1 MDLDRGLLLRRRS
14 LLVLTL
20 RILHLR
26 VLALGSF
33 ALLMHGFLLSAQL
46 SHLIGRQDR
55 IDLIAQRVI
64 RLRIFR
70 AAGWML
76 RRKLIQKVLG
86 LLHLLLRQI
95 EAGKALHPMFVLLGT
110 GRLLLALHRGWLLL
124 RVDLRRCPNRQGKG
138 RKQGGQTS
146 DLHGLM
152 IRSRAGRCL
161 NAGLGL
167 AGAYGRIATALTA
180 SEACASKRLK
190 LSKKS
195 VASFIAWAS

>member
-1 MDLDRGLLLRRRS
+1 LRRRP

-20 RILHLR
+20 RILRLR
-26 VLALGSF
+26 VLALSGF
-33 ALLMHGFLLSAQL
+33 ALLVHGSLLGPKL
-46 SHLIGRQDR
+46 VHLIRRQNR
-55 IDLIAQRVI
+55 IDLIAERVVG
-64 RLRIFR
+64 LRIFR
-70 AAGWML
+70 AAGRML
-76 RRKLIQKVLG
+76 RCKLIEIVLG
-86 LLHLLLRQI
+86 LLHLLLGKI
-95 EAGKALHPMFVLLGT
+95 KAGEALHPMFVLLGT
-110 GRLLLALHRGWLLL
+110 GRLLLALHLGWLLL

-152 IRSRAGRCL
+152 IRSPAGRCL
-161 NAGLGL
+161 NAGLGV
-167 AGAYGRIATALTA
+167 AGAYGRMATALTA

>member
-1 MDLDRGLLLRRRS
+1 MRGRTLLI
-14 LLVLTL
+14 LTL
-20 RILHLR
+20 RVLHLR
-26 VLALGSF
+26 VLTLSG
-33 ALLMHGFLLSAQL
+33 ALLMRRALFGTELILL
-46 SHLIGRQDR
+46 IRRQDR
-55 IDLIAQRVI
+55 IHLIAQRVI

-70 AAGWML
+70 ASGRML
-76 RRKLIQKVLG
+76 RRKLTQKVLG
-86 LLHLLLRQI
+86 LLHLLLGQI
-95 EAGKALHPMFVLLGT
+95 EAGEALHPMFVLLGT
-110 GRLLLALHRGWLLL
+110 GRLLLALRRGWLLL

-167 AGAYGRIATALTA
+167 AGGYGRIATALTA
-180 SEACASKRLK
+180 AEACASKRLK

-195 VASFIAWAS
+195 VASFVAWAS